1 MLGSSYIYFSHMLS
15 SLLFLLNMCKHT
27 HLALLVDMH
36 KREAVLLGGLTKTC
50 MHRVSIA
57 MTSTGGG
64 FAALKIK
71 AHKDSCLVKM

>member
-1 MLGSSYIYFSHMLS
+1 MLDSSYIYFSHMLS

-27 HLALLVDMH
+27 HLALLVDRH
-36 KREAVLLGGLTKTC
+36 KRESSTAGRTDKD
-50 MHRVSIA
+50 MHRVSIV
-57 MTSTGGG
+57 MTSTGAG